1 MTDRSGDQDAT
12 GTAARGTRSPGTAT
26 LLGSPGATH
35 LPALLRAERG
45 RLVLDDGSSRRRI
58 FEVGADVE
66 SLGLRRIT
74 PDGADATVRVWALDL
89 MRDGQAVARLTAPPF
104 AFDRERGP
112 AALAER
118 AGLPLV
124 QRLPRLET
132 DPRIVEP
139 GRSPAWLLA
148 LVAMSYAA
156 VLWLTAHVVLDR
168 RPQELLLAAT
178 ALVAAGALVG
188 WRVRSRRARGRVLF
202 RARPNTPVP
211 RRFAAGATVTTV
223 AGALSVTNGSRS
235 RWLVPLPGDDLGPVA
250 LRPGRLGD
258 QRQGAVKRLA
268 LVAPDGH
275 VLLHLGRSEW
285 CGDGSEAQLAAAI
298 GVPWDPTPVK
308 GLDMTSDRGVTP
320 DGADVLDP
328 QPLLVPGL
336 VAWWAT
342 LWSLSGDDGPLR
354 WLTTVAGV
362 VAICAGPVVFFG
374 LLVRAPWGRREV
386 RPRQGQVTP

>member
-1 MTDRSGDQDAT
+1 M
-12 GTAARGTRSPGTAT
+12 

-35 LPALLRAERG
+35 LPAFLRAEPG
-45 RLVLDDGSSRRRI
+45 RLVLDDGASRRRT
-58 FEVGADVE
+58 FTVGSDVE

-74 PDGADATVRVWALDL
+74 PDGADSTVRVWALDL
-89 MRDGQAVARLTAPPF
+89 MRDGKAVARLTAPPF
-104 AFDRERGP
+104 GFDRDRGP
-112 AALAER
+112 AVLAER

-132 DPRIVEP
+132 EPRIVEP

-156 VLWLTAHVVLDR
+156 ILWLTAHVVLDR
-168 RPQELLLAAT
+168 RPQELLLAVT

-202 RARPNTPVP
+202 RARPDTPVP
-211 RRFAAGATVTTV
+211 RRFAAGATVATV
-223 AGALSVTNGSRS
+223 AGALSVTNGTRS

-258 QRQGAVKRLA
+258 QRQGAAKRLA
-268 LVAPDGH
+268 LVAADGH

-298 GVPWDPTPVK
+298 GVAWDTTPVK
-308 GLDMTSDRGVTP
+308 GLDMTGDRGVSP
-320 DGADVLDP
+320 AGADVLDP

-354 WLTTVAGV
+354 WLTTAAGV
-362 VAICAGPVVFFG
+362 VGICAGPVVFFG
-374 LLVRAPWGRREV
+374 LLARAPWARREV
-386 RPRQGQVTP
+386 RPRRVAA

>member
-1 MTDRSGDQDAT
+1 M
-12 GTAARGTRSPGTAT
+12 
-26 LLGSPGATH
+26 
-35 LPALLRAERG
+35 
-45 RLVLDDGSSRRRI
+45 
-58 FEVGADVE
+58 
-66 SLGLRRIT
+66 
-74 PDGADATVRVWALDL
+74 
-89 MRDGQAVARLTAPPF
+89 ARLTAPPF
-104 AFDRERGP
+104 GFDRERGP

-132 DPRIVEP
+132 EPRIVEP

-202 RARPNTPVP
+202 RARPSTPVP

-268 LVAPDGH
+268 LVAADGH

-308 GLDMTSDRGVTP
+308 GLDMTGDRGVSP
-320 DGADVLDP
+320 CRCGRAGPPAAAGAGP
-328 QPLLVPGL
+328 RRLVGDAV
-336 VAWWAT
+336 VALGRRRPAA
-342 LWSLSGDDGPLR
+342 LADDGRGSGGHLR
-354 WLTTVAGV
+354 RPGRLLRAAGARAV
-362 VAICAGPVVFFG
+362 GP
-374 LLVRAPWGRREV
+374 
-386 RPRQGQVTP
+386 T